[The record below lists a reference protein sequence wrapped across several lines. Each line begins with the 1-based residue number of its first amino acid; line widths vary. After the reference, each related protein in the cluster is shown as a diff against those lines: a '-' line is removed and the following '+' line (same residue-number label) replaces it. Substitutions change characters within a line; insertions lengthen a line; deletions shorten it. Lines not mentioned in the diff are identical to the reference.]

1 MCSSSDLLIR
11 FVGQTSA
18 ALLAGNTVVA
28 KPAYTGNLTAYNIV
42 KLMLKAGIDS
52 KVLHLVLSDDEEITS
67 ALLFN
72 SKVALVA
79 FSGSVSAVKQVHQAL
94 ALRRGAI
101 IPFVAESVAKN
112 GKCTSLAIETA
123 SPLYLR
129 RFVVEKTVSVDT
141 TASGGNA
148 SLMSLEE

>member
-11 FVGQTSA
+11 FVGQTTA

-42 KLMLKAGIDS
+42 KLMLKAGM
-52 KVLHLVLSDDEEITS
+52 KLHLVLSDDEEITS

-79 FSGSVSAVKQVHQAL
+79 FSGSVSAVKQIHQAL

-101 IPFVAESVAKN
+101 YTF
-112 GKCTSLAIETA
+112 CC
-123 SPLYLR
+123 
-129 RFVVEKTVSVDT
+129 
-141 TASGGNA
+141 
-148 SLMSLEE
+148 